1 MRDYL
6 RRLKLIMDNL
16 GIYGEKISDAE
27 HIATI
32 LNGLPSEFD
41 SMVTLITTSWQAYD
55 VLALSSMLID
65 LEARQ
70 KSGVVVGLFSVNLVT
85 SQSTSYGAQGYQQPA
100 EGMSNLVGY
109 QGRGGSFHQGRGRG
123 RFSNRPQWQLCG
135 KIGHTVQKCYYR
147 FNTFFIG
154 FPELNAGHRCASA
167 NFAQWVMLMM
177 TTNRM

>member
-1 MRDYL
+1 MNLRYSLYFQKKGDQSMRDYL

-100 EGMSNLVGY
+100 EG
-109 QGRGGSFHQGRGRG
+109 
-123 RFSNRPQWQLCG
+123 
-135 KIGHTVQKCYYR
+135 
-147 FNTFFIG
+147 
-154 FPELNAGHRCASA
+154 HRCASA